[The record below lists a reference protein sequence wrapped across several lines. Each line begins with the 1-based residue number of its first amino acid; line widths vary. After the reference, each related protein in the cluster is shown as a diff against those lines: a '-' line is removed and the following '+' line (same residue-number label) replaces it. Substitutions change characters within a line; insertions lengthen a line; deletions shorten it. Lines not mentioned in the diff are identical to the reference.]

1 MQLPCRQ
8 GQQVTV
14 TTGAG
19 GPEPDHVALVALD
32 QYRAMIKA
40 GFGQLSL
47 TALEAWGKKM
57 LLSQPTIK
65 STVKV

>member
-1 MQLPCRQ
+1 MASAEPKAVLVGRVQSPCRQ

-14 TTGAG
+14 TAGAG
-19 GPEPDHVALVALD
+19 GPEPDHMAPVALE

-47 TALEAWGKKM
+47 TALEAWGKD
-57 LLSQPTIK
+57 
-65 STVKV
+65 